1 MSWTYHKGVQD
12 SGSSFLHIAALKWNI
27 MAAPDGPI
35 KSTQC
40 WAMDGFLLSPYF
52 LDGCA
57 WKWIAPRHP
66 QFFACLLRGKMTIN
80 HGKYMEIYGNIRY
93 TAMGPWDLA
102 PDPWHS
108 KDSWRFA
115 SPLQSPFAL
124 LCPRRATMALHRPC
138 PAFGSWRIFNFG
150 RWERDCDKDDPQD
163 LPLTRYRNIVI
174 IMCLFDTEI
183 ASSY

>member
-27 MAAPDGPI
+27 ISPWWSHQVNPVLSHHNSSFHNIFYWMCLKMNGTPAPPI
-35 KSTQC
+35 FCMFVT
-40 WAMDGFLLSPYF
+40 
-52 LDGCA
+52 
-57 WKWIAPRHP
+57 
-66 QFFACLLRGKMTIN
+66 GKN
-80 HGKYMEIYGNIRY
+80 DDKPWEIYGNIRHA
-93 TAMGPWDLA
+93 AMGPWDLA
-102 PDPWHS
+102 QIPGLQ
-108 KDSWRFA
+108 KILRFV
-115 SPLQSPFAL
+115 SPLLSPFAL

-150 RWERDCDKDDPQD
+150 RWERDCNKDDPQD